1 MKSLPVLVSETLQ
14 DDPVQEK
21 YIHIYE
27 KCHGNLMMQYH
38 SYHVLAEPSTVVT
51 SRMISK
57 PNTTSDAGERM
68 LTLSAAVPSV
78 SLTLTSASTNPT
90 VTTMRRE
97 ECAVL
102 GILLQQHVGC
112 PSRF

>member
-38 SYHVLAEPSTVVT
+38 SGCIPYCIWSQNPSQ
-51 SRMISK
+51 
-57 PNTTSDAGERM
+57 
-68 LTLSAAVPSV
+68 
-78 SLTLTSASTNPT
+78 STNIPREFGMG
-90 VTTMRRE
+90 VPNRRV
-97 ECAVL
+97 CQ
-102 GILLQQHVGC
+102 I
-112 PSRF
+112 P